1 MSPGPAEV
9 GLIVLAVMLLFG
21 YERLPDAS
29 RSLGRSLRIF
39 TGEVDGLRQGGPSED
54 GDVPEGGRA
63 VLADRGAL
71 TGRLGVTEVGQPAAQ
86 HAVQVLGSDD
96 LAGRRP
102 GAGMGEDG
110 ALLRPAEASV
120 GADVRL
126 ER

>member
-1 MSPGPAEV
+1 MSPGPAEI
-9 GLIVLAVMLLFG
+9 GLIVLAVTLLFG

-29 RSLGRSLRIF
+29 CSFGRSLRIVK
-39 TGEVDGLRQGGPSED
+39 GEVDGLRQGGSPADED
-54 GDVPEGGRA
+54 GPECGRA

-71 TGRLGVTEVGQPAAQ
+71 TGRLGVTEVGEPAAQ
-86 HAVQVLGSDD
+86 HAVQVLGADD

-102 GAGMGEDG
+102 GPGMGEHSV
-110 ALLRPAEASV
+110 LLRATQASV